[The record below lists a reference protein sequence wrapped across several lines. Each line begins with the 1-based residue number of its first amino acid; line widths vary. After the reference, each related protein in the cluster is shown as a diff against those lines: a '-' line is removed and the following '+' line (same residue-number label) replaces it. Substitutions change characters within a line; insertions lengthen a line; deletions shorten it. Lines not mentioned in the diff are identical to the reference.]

1 MKILNLSDSIKK
13 TFRRQSIASNDFNRF
28 LSALKSLIANVN
40 DEQTEEMQKGH
51 LTDFLKNSFYSNYIV
66 GPAEGNIDLAIRLDN
81 NVSSNVAV
89 VFEVKST
96 TNTQEM
102 ISLESLNRKALQE
115 LVLYYLR
122 ERDNGNNDIKY
133 LVVTNLIDFF
143 IFDAQLFERLFF
155 KNKQLLTEY
164 RDFAAGRKTSSKTDF
179 FYREIAAKYIGEIY
193 DDLEFTHF
201 SLINY
206 KHLIRNGERSRK
218 LAELYRIFNPI
229 HLLKLPFLND
239 SNSLN
244 SAFYKELLHLIGLA
258 EYKENGKVVIRRV
271 QDHPNDAS
279 LIENTINIVQSDG
292 VIPSYITGRTRNERL
307 FNAAMELNITWINRI
322 LFLKLLEAQ
331 LINYHK
337 GDQSYRFLT
346 YERIPDFDTLNRL
359 FFQVLGVE
367 EDFRSQTV
375 KDQFPRIPYLNSSLF
390 EVSKPERDII
400 RMSNLSQSELMPLY
414 SHSVL
419 LKDERFRKAKN
430 LPFLQYLFAFLDAYD
445 FASEGSDEIQEKSKT
460 LINAS
465 VLGLIFE
472 KINGYKDGSVF
483 TPGFITSYMC
493 RESITKVVVDKF
505 NAKYGWKL
513 SSYEQ
518 LLNADLPNIDEANQ
532 LINSITLCDPAVGS
546 GHFLVSALNE
556 IIHIKYELGI
566 LLDVEGKRIKK
577 SEYIVSIENDEL
589 IVSDVDGEL
598 WSYNPVNPESRRI
611 QQALFNEKRTI
622 IESCLFGVDIN
633 PNSVNICRLRLWI
646 ELLKNAY
653 YTPESNFTRLETLPN
668 IDINIKCG
676 NSMLHQYELTGKLE
690 FPKIKEYRELVRRYK
705 TSKSKEDKREL
716 ESRIAAIK
724 TAFTD
729 LLNERNPVVS
739 SYRKAEARLNFIT
752 SQTLFDGNGA
762 SREEQR
768 RRKQEKADAEKAFK
782 EAKAAL
788 DKAKTNAFFQSGF
801 EWRIEFPEILDDKGS
816 FVGFDLIIGNPPYLK
831 EGRVD
836 KEVFTKLKYSPYY
849 VGKMDIWYMFACYGI
864 DLLKPNGYLSFIATN
879 NWVTNDGA
887 LKLRKKISQDSQILQ
902 LCDFGGLFVFDTASI
917 QTMIL
922 IAQKNS
928 APESYVFDYRRINP
942 DATNR
947 ELINFSLN
955 KIENDEIQYILPTF
969 SRTKLANSLFSFAV
983 GPKETLLEKIANIGS
998 FHLNIDSSKDEISS
1012 GIDVLQDKLNKKNH
1026 FILQP
1031 CSHNV
1036 GDGIFVLSDEEKQLL
1051 TFLPNELE
1059 IIKPFYTSTEISRYL
1074 ANSENREWII
1084 YAGASLNKRIEDF
1097 PNIKKHLDDFIP
1109 ILTSVNK
1116 PYGLHRT
1123 RARESFEGE
1132 KILVHR
1138 KSVGRPAFSYVEFD
1152 SFVSRTFMVIK
1163 SNRINLKFLTGLLNS
1178 KLVEFWLRNRG
1189 KMQGANFQLDK
1200 EPLQQIPIVKP
1211 SIDKQQLVAD
1221 LVSQII
1227 SAKRCDKNADT
1238 SALERQIDF
1247 IVYRLYG
1254 LSSSDILMIDPNID
1268 ILQTNS

>member
-1 MKILNLSDSIKK
+1 
-13 TFRRQSIASNDFNRF
+13 
-28 LSALKSLIANVN
+28 
-40 DEQTEEMQKGH
+40 
-51 LTDFLKNSFYSNYIV
+51 
-66 GPAEGNIDLAIRLDN
+66 
-81 NVSSNVAV
+81 
-89 VFEVKST
+89 
-96 TNTQEM
+96 M
-102 ISLESLNRKALQE
+102 IE
-115 LVLYYLR
+115 
-122 ERDNGNNDIKY
+122 
-133 LVVTNLIDFF
+133 FF
-143 IFDAQLFERLFF
+143 IFDAQLFERLFY

-179 FYREIAAKYIGEIY
+179 FYKEIASKYISEIY
-193 DDLEFTHF
+193 DKLEFTHL
-201 SLINY
+201 SLNDF

-229 HLLKLPFLND
+229 HLLKLPLLND

-271 QDHPNDAS
+271 QDNPNDAS
-279 LIENTINIVQSDG
+279 LIENTINIIQSDG
-292 VIPSYITGRTRNERL
+292 VIPKYITGQTRNERL

-337 GDQSYRFLT
+337 GDQCYRFLT
-346 YERIPDFDTLNRL
+346 YDKIPDFDTLNRL

-367 EDFRSQTV
+367 EAFRTPTV
-375 KDQFPRIPYLNSSLF
+375 KEQFSKIPYLNSSLF
-390 EVSKPERDII
+390 EVSQPERDII
-400 RMSNLSQSELMPLY
+400 RISNLSQSELMPLY

-419 LKDERFRKAKN
+419 LKDERFRKSKQ

-472 KINGYKDGSVF
+472 KINGYKDGAVF

-505 NAKYGWKL
+505 NAKYDWEL
-513 SSYEQ
+513 SSYEE
-518 LLNADLPNIDEANQ
+518 LLNADLPDIEEANQ

-668 IDINIKCG
+668 SDINIKCG

-705 TSKSKEDKREL
+705 TTKSKEDKHEL
-716 ESRIAAIK
+716 EARIASIK
-724 TAFTD
+724 TTFTD
-729 LLNERNPVVS
+729 LLSERNPVVAA
-739 SYRKAEARLNFIT
+739 YRKAESILLFLSNR
-752 SQTLFDGNGA
+752 SLFDGNGA

-782 EAKAAL
+782 KAKAAL

-801 EWRIEFPEILDDKGS
+801 EENGS
-816 FVGFDLIIGNPPYLK
+816 FVGFDLVIGNPPYLK

-836 KEVFTKLKYSPYY
+836 KDVFTKLKYSPYY

-879 NWVTNDGA
+879 NWVTSAGA
-887 LKLRKKISQDSQILQ
+887 SCLRDKIIRETRILNM
-902 LCDFGGLFVFDTASI
+902 LDFNAVLVFDEASI
-917 QTMIL
+917 QTMIMHFKKDSTCDEYEAKFSIL
-922 IAQKNS
+922 SSNASVQDAKLLLNTISAPNIISFSPIINRDKLAGKFLKFSVNDKTLSKIEDSGNFHLTENEIAQGIVFPQDCLNSKNQ
-928 APESYVFDYRRINP
+928 
-942 DATNR
+942 
-947 ELINFSLN
+947 
-955 KIENDEIQYILPTF
+955 K
-969 SRTKLANSLFSFAV
+969 KL
-983 GPKETLLEKIANIGS
+983 G
-998 FHLNIDSSKDEISS
+998 HH
-1012 GIDVLQDKLNKKNH
+1012 Q
-1026 FILQP
+1026 
-1031 CSHNV
+1031 V
-1036 GDGIFVLSDEEKQLL
+1036 GDGIFVLSDSELESLLLSVSELQLIKPYY
-1051 TFLPNELE
+1051 TSSEINYYYTLPNSNRLWLIYTDSSFKNESSL
-1059 IIKPFYTSTEISRYL
+1059 INYPQIK
-1074 ANSENREWII
+1074 A
-1084 YAGASLNKRIEDF
+1084 
-1097 PNIKKHLDDFIP
+1097 HLDQFVSIF
-1109 ILTSVNK
+1109 TSDNR
-1116 PYGLHRT
+1116 PYGLHR
-1123 RARESFEGE
+1123 ARNIDFFQGK
-1132 KILVHR
+1132 KIVCQR
-1138 KSVGRPAFSYVEFD
+1138 KCALYPTFSYSD
-1152 SFVSRTFMVIK
+1152 GDCFVSQTFNIIK
-1163 SNRINLKFLTGLLNS
+1163 TVRLNIKYLTGLLNS
-1178 KLVEFWLRNRG
+1178 KLVEFWLRNKG

-1200 EPLQQIPIVKP
+1200 EPLQHIPIVQP
-1211 SIDKQQLVAD
+1211 SIDKQEQVAELVTH
-1221 LVSQII
+1221 II
-1227 SAKRCDKNADT
+1227 ATKSEDSNADT
-1238 SALERQIDF
+1238 STLERQIDL
-1247 IVYRLYG
+1247 IVYRLYS
-1254 LSSSDILMIDPNID
+1254 LTYSDVLIIDPNTD
-1268 ILQTNS
+1268 ISESEYNEN